1 MHPGRLKK
9 ALAVALAGAVLLGA
23 LPGASAQD
31 ATDTSRR
38 PVGRGVVAAIGAPID
53 HRAAQSARPAPRS
66 IPRVRVAP
74 APARRILS
82 GVPWERQGLNNCGP
96 VTTNM
101 VLGYYGTELSQAYTA
116 ARLKPNPADVA
127 VGAVEMVTFAR
138 LDHGYGGEVG
148 WGGNMR
154 LLETFIANG
163 IPVTV
168 LQPLD
173 PASDINHFRVVYGYD
188 RESRTVTIND
198 SLLGRNLVWS
208 YEYFEGLWRQRGY
221 SYNLIYP
228 RRDQALAEAITLR
241 YRAGD
246 ERRRREGLQRSRA
259 SVKENPADPWAW
271 LQLGQTLYHRERYA
285 ESLRAWERANA
296 LGLPARALW
305 YVSWPAALMNA
316 LGRHAE
322 ARDLA
327 SGAISNNPGSS
338 EMYYER
344 ARAYHELG
352 EPRLARENLR
362 LAREFAPYHPRFR
375 ETYARYTG
383 RTWIEVEMN
392 GAILSRGSGRR

>member
-1 MHPGRLKK
+1 MRK
-9 ALAVALAGAVLLGA
+9 ALTIALAGAALLGA
-23 LPGASAQD
+23 GHGAFAQD
-31 ATDTSRR
+31 ATDTSRA
-38 PVGRGVVAAIGAPID
+38 PVGRGAVAAIGAPPPTRVTTGPGPALK
-53 HRAAQSARPAPRS
+53 RA
-66 IPRVRVAP
+66 PRVRVAS
-74 APARRILS
+74 APTRYVLS

-101 VLGYYGTELSQAYTA
+101 VLGYYGVHLSQAYTEG
-116 ARLKPNPADVA
+116 RLKPNPADVA
-127 VGAVEMVTFAR
+127 VGAVEMVTFAQ
-138 LDHGYGGEVG
+138 LEYGYGGEVG

-168 LQPLD
+168 LQPLH
-173 PASDINHFRVVYGYD
+173 PTSDINHFRVVYGYD
-188 RESRTVTIND
+188 REDRTVRVND
-198 SLLGRNLVWS
+198 SLLGRGLVWS
-208 YEYFEGLWRQRGY
+208 YDYFEGLWRQRGY

-241 YRAGD
+241 YRAND
-246 ERRRREGLQRSRA
+246 ERRRREGLQRSRRY
-259 SVKENPADPWAW
+259 VEENPSDPWGW
-271 LQLGQTLYHRERYA
+271 LQHGQTLYHRERYG

-322 ARDLA
+322 ARDMA
-327 SGAISNNPGSS
+327 SGAIANNPGSS

-352 EPRLARENLR
+352 EPGLARENLR

-383 RTWIEVEMN
+383 RAWIEIEMN
-392 GAILSRGSGRR
+392 GVVPSHDSGRP